1 MSGSKLRTIEKAIRF
16 KLQGSVANPK
26 LFIPDPYPPTPFIKD
41 IPVLENCKKNAL

>member
-26 LFIPDPYPPTPFIKD
+26 LFIPDPYPPAPI
-41 IPVLENCKKNAL
+41 I